1 MDHKVSKDMIS
12 SGMIPSGEKTQA
24 DLGRTQYGSA
34 PSPSKLMDAYKSMY
48 GNKEE
53 VINEHHQKD
62 KDGNTIPHEDEK
74 INEGKIPAGLQA
86 YLDKKKGKK
95 EDKKDMKESFTYLKE
110 QYDLV
115 YEHFI
120 GEGFSEEETF
130 ERMSNLTEEQLD
142 EFMKALAT
150 RAAKYGASLGGN
162 TPAPKMGP
170 ARPNAKPGQTGFKAS
185 SASEVVSDVNAR
197 KREASAFKAK
207 PLRDKMDAALTKLR
221 AGDLKFGSTSGSE
234 QKPRVINKK
243 FGSTGSRSNQTE
255 DVDLFDVLSDK
266 LIEEGYSKEES
277 YKIMSNLTK
286 EQLEEINEAVISGT
300 LGALGLIGTKLLG
313 GAKVAAAAAGKG
325 LTAGKALAAKGLG
338 AAKTAATAG
347 AKKVASAAKTGM
359 TKATDALGKV
369 SNIAKDK
376 AQGMGTSVGDEVK
389 DEIKRKILQGNDGGS
404 NKISK
409 TGQLS
414 TGSKIAAS
422 ADLFDIVKGQLLDE
436 GLSEEEIKDIM
447 LTLTP
452 DEIMEELSDV
462 VKRNDAIN
470 LARAKERAKQKEV
483 PQNIRDATKR
493 QMKAGTPRED
503 PKNPYTTQDKKDI
516 INYNKN
522 KESM

>member
-48 GNKEE
+48 
-53 VINEHHQKD
+53 EHHQKD
-62 KDGNTIPHEDEK
+62 KDGNTIPHEDEE

-150 RAAKYGASLGGN
+150 RAAKYGASLGRKQGDTTLATKQGPVAN
-162 TPAPKMGP
+162 VRMQQNPPKPSPKYDSPAVTPG
-170 ARPNAKPGQTGFKAS
+170 TVGFKAS
-185 SASEVVSDVNAR
+185 SPSEVIADVHAR
-197 KREASAFKAK
+197 ERQSKSQQLK
-207 PLRDKMDAALTKLR
+207 PDRK
-221 AGDLKFGSTSGSE
+221 S
-234 QKPRVINKK
+234 RVINKK

-347 AKKVASAAKTGM
+347 AKKITSAAQTGM
-359 TKATDALGKV
+359 SKASDALGKV

-376 AQGMGTSVGDEVK
+376 AKGVGDTMTNMGKSVGDDIK

-404 NKISK
+404 NKITK
-409 TGQLS
+409 TGTMS
-414 TGSKIAAS
+414 AGSYQAAS

-452 DEIMEELSDV
+452 DEIMEELSDI

-470 LARAKERAKQKEV
+470 KANAMKRAKEREV
-483 PQNIRDATKR
+483 PQDIRDKSKK
-493 QMKAGTPRED
+493 QYKAGTPRENPND
-503 PKNPYTTQDKKDI
+503 PYTKQDAKDI
-516 INYNKN
+516 RDYYNK
-522 KESM
+522 

>member
-34 PSPSKLMDAYKSMY
+34 PSPSKLMDAYKLMY
-48 GNKEE
+48 
-53 VINEHHQKD
+53 EHHQKD
-62 KDGNTIPHEDEK
+62 KDGNTIPHEDEE

-255 DVDLFDVLSDK
+255 DVDLFDVVSGVFVA
-266 LIEEGYSKEES
+266 EGYEEKDA
-277 YKIMSNLTK
+277 YKVMSQLTE
-286 EQLEEINEAVISGT
+286 EQLNEIAVTGTIAT
-300 LGALGLIGTKLLG
+300 LGAGLLKGMLGAG
-313 GAKVAAAAAGKG
+313 KVAAAAGKG
-325 LTAGKALAAKGLG
+325 LASAGKAVAAKGVT
-338 AAKTAATAG
+338 AAKAAGKGIT
-347 AKKVASAAKTGM
+347 SAAKTGM
-359 TKATDALGKV
+359 SKASDALGKV

-376 AQGMGTSVGDEVK
+376 TKGMGDTMKNIGKGVGDDVKNEV
-389 DEIKRKILQGNDGGS
+389 KRKILQGDDGGS
-404 NKISK
+404 NKITK
-409 TGQLS
+409 TGQIS

-452 DEIMEELSDV
+452 DEILNEISAETALAASKARDVQAGKLKGPENTEKRAEL
-462 VKRNDAIN
+462 
-470 LARAKERAKQKEV
+470 RAKASQNYDRAVEKRKSGFV
-483 PQNIRDATKR
+483 KNTASPQGPSRIPTGEA
-493 QMKAGTPRED
+493 
-503 PKNPYTTQDKKDI
+503 
-516 INYNKN
+516 
-522 KESM
+522 